1 MAATNQSDSRPA
13 CILFVEDEVL
23 VRMFAVDSL
32 EEAGF
37 RVEQAGSAGEAMAR
51 LQVLQDEVTAIVIDL
66 GLPDRPGDEV
76 ATEMRR
82 LLTEVPILI
91 ASGRSERELRQ
102 RFSLDEHVAI
112 MVKPYTGPMLIDA
125 LASLGVIAG
134 DQTT

>member
-1 MAATNQSDSRPA
+1 VPETIDSAPPSA

-37 RVEQAGSAGEAMAR
+37 RVEQAGNAAEALERLAALGSAVA
-51 LQVLQDEVTAIVIDL
+51 AIVIDL

-76 ATEMRR
+76 ASEMRAQ
-82 LLTEVPILI
+82 LPSAPILI

-102 RFSLDEHVAI
+102 RFSLDERVAI
-112 MVKPYTGPMLIDA
+112 MVKPYTGPMLIEA
-125 LASLGVIAG
+125 LASLGV
-134 DQTT
+134 TP

>member
-1 MAATNQSDSRPA
+1 MPETTGAQPA
-13 CILFVEDEVL
+13 CILFIEDEVL

-37 RVEQAGSAGEAMAR
+37 RVEQAGSATEALAR
-51 LQVLQDEVTAIVIDL
+51 LQALQSQVAAIVIDL

-76 ATEMRR
+76 ASEMRT
-82 LLTEVPILI
+82 LLPGVPILI

-102 RFSLDEHVAI
+102 RFSLDERVAI

-125 LASLGVIAG
+125 LASLGVVAG
-134 DQTT
+134 N

>member
-1 MAATNQSDSRPA
+1 MPETTRAQPT
-13 CILFVEDEVL
+13 CVLFVEDEVL

-37 RVEQAGSAGEAMAR
+37 RVEQAGSANEALAR
-51 LQVLQDEVTAIVIDL
+51 LQALQSQVTAIVIDL

-76 ATEMRR
+76 ASEMRT
-82 LLTEVPILI
+82 LLPGVPILI

-102 RFSLDEHVAI
+102 RFALDERVAI

-125 LASLGVIAG
+125 LASLGVVAKV
-134 DQTT
+134 

>member
-1 MAATNQSDSRPA
+1 LPETTGAQPT

-37 RVEQAGSAGEAMAR
+37 RVEQAGSANEALAR
-51 LQVLQDEVTAIVIDL
+51 LRALQSQVTAIVIDL

-76 ATEMRR
+76 ASEMRT
-82 LLTEVPILI
+82 LLPGVPILI

-102 RFSLDEHVAI
+102 RFSLDERVAI

-125 LASLGVIAG
+125 LASLGVVAG
-134 DQTT
+134 N

>member
-1 MAATNQSDSRPA
+1 LPETTGAQPT

-37 RVEQAGSAGEAMAR
+37 RVEQAGSASEALAR
-51 LQVLQDEVTAIVIDL
+51 LRALQTQVTAIVIDL

-76 ATEMRR
+76 ASEMRT
-82 LLTEVPILI
+82 LLPGVPILI

-102 RFSLDEHVAI
+102 RFSLDERIAI

-125 LASLGVIAG
+125 LASLGVVAG
-134 DQTT
+134 N